1 MSRFAAQPRI
11 PGCWGCRAWRACA
24 PPGVSACPPHRSTTW
39 SACDPSPSGRPRS
52 ASPCRPAHGS
62 APTPRSSTPQRR
74 PCGRCRPGWRDPGHP
89 ASGRHGRDLGPDLQ
103 LPAPGRPRQRPAGH
117 AGQADRRGR
126 QLGAGRGHHRGW
138 SRPPDR
144 PCHQP
149 LLCAADEHPGAGRG
163 PAPAA
168 PATLRHPRPLPAA
181 GTATPGRCLGE
192 AAVRGGRGGKA
203 ARGAVPCPL
212 LAAAG
217 LLGPNG
223 PGGDGRPLAAGDAVA
238 DQPGRDGVRRVLTL
252 LADIVSTGA
261 VATTLPS
268 RAICS
273 PLDLKVQF
281 VRPVWPDGRA
291 LRATATVAHRGR
303 RFRDRPRR
311 DRRCGRQDGGAGH
324 VVDGGR
330 RGAVVGVAGR
340 CRPSTQRSLAQT
352 ELEERRDEM
361 NVLIVTF
368 PLEGMPE
375 AVYSRACQEL
385 APRFAAVPGLISKV
399 WLADPATKTHG
410 GVYSF
415 RDHPALEAYLASEL
429 FASLAGLPGLGE
441 VTVHAY
447 GVLEGPTAVTWRASN
462 AAA

>member
-1 MSRFAAQPRI
+1 MVATSDLTFSFLRPVDLDSGQLVTRARPIDVGDSLGLAEGIIEDGRGRLIAHATSRCFVLRMNIPARAEDLPQLPQPRYGT
-11 PGCWGCRAWRACA
+11 P
-24 PPGVSACPPHRSTTW
+24 
-39 SACDPSPSGRPRS
+39 DPY
-52 ASPCRPAHGS
+52 
-62 APTPRSSTPQRR
+62 
-74 PCGRCRPGWRDPGHP
+74 
-89 ASGRHGRDLGPDLQ
+89 
-103 LPAPGRPRQRPAGH
+103 QRPA
-117 AGQADRRGR
+117 
-126 QLGAGRGHHRGW
+126 
-138 SRPPDR
+138 PP
-144 PCHQP
+144 P
-149 LLCAADEHPGAGRG
+149 
-163 PAPAA
+163 
-168 PATLRHPRPLPAA
+168 
-181 GTATPGRCLGE
+181 
-192 AAVRGGRGGKA
+192 
-203 ARGAVPCPL
+203 
-212 LAAAG
+212 LAAAWG
-217 LLGPNG
+217 KRPFVAVVAAKRRGELSLAPCSQLLGCSDPTAQEG
-223 PGGDGRPLAAGDAVA
+223 MAALSLRATPWLTSPAGTVYGG
-238 DQPGRDGVRRVLTL
+238 VLTL

-399 WLADPATKTHG
+399 WLADPATKTYG